1 METAMAYLIR
11 TKYYQDANGN
21 TYSATTCQIRHN
33 LALVIPK
40 RYGSPE
46 DQQNM
51 ILAKLVEDYGL
62 KNIHTFSDLEHFLG
76 ATIYRIREK
85 ATATA
90 VREWGKQ

>member
-1 METAMAYLIR
+1 MNVSLAYLIH
-11 TKYYQDANGN
+11 TKHYQDTNGN
-21 TYSATTCQIRHN
+21 TYSATTCQIGHN

-46 DQQNM
+46 NQQNM

-62 KNIHTFSDLEHFLG
+62 KNIHTFSDLEAFLG
-76 ATIYRIREK
+76 VTIYRISEK